1 MDKIITAINDA
12 LAGVTVG
19 YDHDHG
25 RYVFRLGQWQRIP
38 TVLNIIA
45 TLIRDGEIRDV
56 QITTDLFNGYVYIN
70 EIEGD

>member
-1 MDKIITAINDA
+1 MEKIIETIFGA
-12 LAGVTVG
+12 LNGVTVSYG
-19 YDHDHG
+19 CHG

-56 QITTDLFNGYVYIN
+56 QITTDLFNGYVYIE
-70 EIEGD
+70 EIEED